1 MEKRNAMER
10 QAISALAH
18 VADGVLFLLD
28 PTETCG
34 YPVVDQLRLLEE
46 VERMFPNVPIVVVA
60 NKSDL
65 GATAKDA
72 RPVSAVTGDG
82 VNEAL
87 DALLSKVTSRGPGA
101 APRSATP

>member
-1 MEKRNAMER
+1 MER

-18 VADGVLFLLD
+18 LADGVLFLLD

-34 YPVVDQLRLLEE
+34 YPLVDQRRLLEE
-46 VERMFPNVPIVVVA
+46 VERLFPKVPIVVVT

-65 GATAKDA
+65 GATARDIQA
-72 RPVSAVTGDG
+72 VSALSGDG

-87 DALLSKVTSRGPGA
+87 DALLSKVTSRGPGD
-101 APRSATP
+101 APRSAAP

>member
-1 MEKRNAMER
+1 MEKRNVMER

-18 VADGVLFLLD
+18 LADGVLFLLD

-34 YPVVDQLRLLEE
+34 YPLVDQRRLLEE
-46 VERMFPNVPIVVVA
+46 VERLFPKVPIVVVT

-65 GATAKDA
+65 GATASDVQAASA
-72 RPVSAVTGDG
+72 RNGDG

-87 DALLSKVTSRGPGA
+87 EALVWKVTRRGPGA
-101 APRSATP
+101 